1 MDDGWPSSRPYVLGS
16 LVNWLLFLGAVAL
29 LGWGSGQGRLPLP
42 ALWLVALLAAAS
54 VAGQFLAAYGLV
66 ARQDEFIRAITA
78 KRIIAATGA
87 TITAAV
93 LWGLAQQ
100 FLHAPVV
107 PLWVAYPLFLGLF
120 GMVTPLVRDS
130 RP

>member
-1 MDDGWPSSRPYVLGS
+1 MDDGWPSSRPYVIS
-16 LVNWLLFLGAVAL
+16 SVANWLLFLAAVCL
-29 LGWGSGQGRLPLP
+29 LSWGSGEGRLPVPL
-42 ALWLVALLAAAS
+42 LWGVALLAAVS
-54 VAGQFLAAYGLV
+54 VAGQFLAAYRLV

-93 LWGLAQQ
+93 LWGLVQQ
-100 FLHAPVV
+100 FLGAPHV
-107 PLWVAYPLFLGLF
+107 PLWVAYPLFWGLF

-130 RP
+130 RA